1 MLTEHTWTAALHGI
15 YAGTYNSWRTKS
27 DIVKCLQ
34 IAFSQNKAVLLV
46 GPPPKNTPRLCSRT
60 TCTGKPGLT
69 QIKSNSFS
77 RQLIAEGS
85 NQLLIK
91 TRQTKIELS
100 SWEPQHFSKLLMHP
114 QHRISL
120 NLWAS
125 LSKQLRDLRV
135 QIWLEALWKMST
147 HINVPKKRNWDRHQL
162 TIYSGLKWTR

>member
-91 TRQTKIELS
+91 TRQTKIGLS

-114 QHRISL
+114 STEFLLTCGQVFQSSSVI
-120 NLWAS
+120 
-125 LSKQLRDLRV
+125 
-135 QIWLEALWKMST
+135 LECKSDWKLFGKC
-147 HINVPKKRNWDRHQL
+147 PL
-162 TIYSGLKWTR
+162 TSMYQRKETETGTN